1 MIQLRDYQEEAAIKG
16 IEILNRFK
24 ILILN
29 YEVRTGKTHIALH
42 IAKRYKNV
50 LFVTKKKAISSI
62 DNDYKNAEHSFKITI
77 INYESLHKI
86 SGCFDLVIVDESHS
100 IGAYPKPSKRTKQ
113 LKTLVKNDLILLTG
127 TLMPES
133 NSQIYHQLWISNYSP
148 FNVYTNFY
156 KFFND
161 YGIPEVIY
169 TTYGQSKSYKNLPYE
184 RISSK
189 IEPIK
194 LSKTQ
199 SEIGFKSSISENFL
213 YVDLLP
219 KTLQIIKQ
227 LKKDLVVQG
236 KKEVILADTP
246 VKLMQKV
253 HQLSGGTIKF
263 ESGNSAVLDYS
274 KAEFISRHFQGKKIA
289 IFYKFKEELNAI
301 KQHLDITQDIDEF
314 DNTSKNIAL
323 QIVSGREGTNLSS
336 ADYLV
341 YYNIDFSAV
350 SYWQSRDRLTT
361 KDRSENNVF
370 WIFSRN
376 GIEQRIYKAVMN
388 KKNYTLQTFKKDEQI
403 PK

>member
-62 DNDYKNAEHSFKITI
+62 ENDYKNAEHSFNITI

-113 LKTLVKNDLILLTG
+113 LKTLVQNDLILLTG

-148 FNVYTNFY
+148 FKDYANFY

-161 YGIPEVIY
+161 YGIPEIIY

-236 KKEVILADTP
+236 KQEVILADTP

-253 HQLSGGTIKF
+253 HQLSSGTIKF

-274 KAEFISRHFQGKKIA
+274 KSEFISRHFQGKKIA

-301 KQHLDITQDIDEF
+301 KKYLDITQDIDEF

>member
-1 MIQLRDYQEEAAIKG
+1 MIQLRDYQQEAAIQG

-62 DNDYKNAEHSFKITI
+62 ENDYKNAEHSFNITI

-86 SGCFDLVIVDESHS
+86 SGFFDLVIVDESHS

-113 LKTLVKNDLILLTG
+113 LKTLVQNDLILLTG

-148 FNVYTNFY
+148 FKDYANFY

-161 YGIPEVIY
+161 YGIPEIIY

-236 KKEVILADTP
+236 KQEVILADTP

-253 HQLSGGTIKF
+253 HQLSSGTIKF

-274 KAEFISRHFQGKKIA
+274 KSEFISRHFQGKKIA

-301 KQHLDITQDIDEF
+301 KKYLDITQDIDEF